1 MKALGLNL
9 WVVFWVASGAGIAN
23 IFWRVFWAVGATT
36 NGQRKRVANKKNDP
50 LSELSGISS
59 DKRED
64 AAASKL
70 TKRLGK
76 EDVAG
81 KKKGKAGTKA
91 GDLKK
96 GFLG

>member
-1 MKALGLNL
+1 M
-9 WVVFWVASGAGIAN
+9 ASGAGIST
-23 IFWRVFWAVGATT
+23 IFWRIFWAVGAIT
-36 NGQRKRVANKKNDP
+36 NRHRKRLGNKRNDP

-76 EDVAG
+76 EDVAE
-81 KKKGKAGTKA
+81 KKTGKAGTKA